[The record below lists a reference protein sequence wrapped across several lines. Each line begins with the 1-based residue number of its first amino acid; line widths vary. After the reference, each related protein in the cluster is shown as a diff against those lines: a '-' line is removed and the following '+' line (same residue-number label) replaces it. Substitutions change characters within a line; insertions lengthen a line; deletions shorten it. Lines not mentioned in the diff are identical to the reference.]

1 MRGGSNILQILY
13 SPERNIIIFI
23 VIKYH
28 DIGLVNKISLRW
40 TQYDQI
46 IVFNIQGELIA
57 VRQSQSAELLET
69 LYNYFNSTVSK

>member
-1 MRGGSNILQILY
+1 MQILY

-57 VRQSQSAELLET
+57 VRQSHNLRSSWKHCTTILTQQCQNE
-69 LYNYFNSTVSK
+69 F